1 MDGALYDSLSELL
14 AGIAMDCGAEAAAVQ
29 RQASLAAEQEDIA
42 AWKAVRGNRVTS
54 LSEEALAEFREASR
68 PVWDAFSD
76 RYGGE
81 LVACLSGGE
90 G

>member
-1 MDGALYDSLSELL
+1 MDGALYDSLAELL
-14 AGIAMDCGAEAAAVQ
+14 AGIARDCGAEAAAVQ
-29 RQASLAAEQEDIA
+29 RQASLAQDEEDIT